1 MHLVYPKFCIAFVF
15 DFSWNDCN
23 TREQLET
30 TVTAK
35 CGGEKQGALW
45 SIRIFWPN
53 RIDTDEHYGGYNL
66 FQNKDL
72 KLNFQAKFK
81 LNIKFVIC
89 HLFLFPGLFR
99 L

>member
-1 MHLVYPKFCIAFVF
+1 MHLVYPKILHSFCLRFL
-15 DFSWNDCN
+15 
-23 TREQLET
+23 LERLYYPG
-30 TVTAK
+30 AIGNNGYCK
-35 CGGEKQGALW
+35 MWGEKQGALW

-66 FQNKDL
+66 LQNKDL

-81 LNIKFVIC
+81 RNIKFVIC